1 MPAIV
6 LTRPT
11 GQNHTLSDLLREELP
26 ELDQIQLP
34 LLSIVPNQDPA
45 EGAKLKEL
53 MNLADLAIF
62 VSPNAIECGM
72 RLLGSEWP
80 KNLPIAVIGG
90 GSAEA
95 LERRGITIE
104 QGYQIDYP
112 KSSQHWDSEGLW
124 DQLNSKK
131 TSWANKEILFLKG
144 SGGRE
149 WLGQQFLDQGA
160 KIHQVMTYRRIPLNI
175 EAPNWELLRQQP
187 PEKTAFLLNSS
198 EAVRH
203 LSEVLH
209 QPALWSQS
217 WIDSVTLICS
227 HERIAETAQGV
238 GFKQVECCLPGNE
251 YALLAIQNWLKSI
264 S

>member
-1 MPAIV
+1 MPTIV
-6 LTRPT
+6 LTRPP
-11 GQNHTLSDLLREELP
+11 GQNHTLSDLLMEQLP
-26 ELDQIQLP
+26 ELHQIQLP

-45 EGAKLKEL
+45 EGAKLKE
-53 MNLADLAIF
+53 MMKSADLAIF
-62 VSPNAIECGM
+62 ISPNAIECGM
-72 RLLGSEWP
+72 RLLDAEWP
-80 KNLPIAVIGG
+80 KNLPIALIGG

-104 QGYQIDYP
+104 LGYQIDYP
-112 KSSQHWDSEGLW
+112 KNSEQWDSEGLW

-175 EAPNWELLRQQP
+175 EAPVWETLRQHP
-187 PEKTAFLLNSS
+187 PAKTAFFLNSS
-198 EAVRH
+198 EAARH

-209 QPALWSQS
+209 QSPLWDHG

-227 HERIAETAQGV
+227 HERIAETAQEA
-238 GFKQVECCLPGNE
+238 GFKQVECCLPGHE
-251 YALLAIQNWLKSI
+251 YALVAVQGWLKSI

>member
-1 MPAIV
+1 MPTIV

-11 GQNHTLSDLLREELP
+11 GQNHTLSDLLREQLP
-26 ELDQIQLP
+26 ELNQIELP

-45 EGAKLKEL
+45 EGAKLKE
-53 MNLADLAIF
+53 MMKSADLAIF
-62 VSPNAIECGM
+62 ISPNAIECGM
-72 RLLGSEWP
+72 RLLDSDWP
-80 KNLPIAVIGG
+80 KSLPIAVIGG

-95 LERRGITIE
+95 LERRGVTIE
-104 QGYQIDYP
+104 QGYQVDYP
-112 KSSQHWDSEGLW
+112 KSAEQWDSEGLW

-175 EAPNWELLRQQP
+175 DAPIWEALRQETP
-187 PEKTAFLLNSS
+187 GKTAFFLSSS
-198 EAVRH
+198 EALRH

-209 QPALWSQS
+209 QSTLWNPS

-227 HERIAETAQGV
+227 HERIAKTAQET

-251 YALLAIQNWLKSI
+251 YALVAVQDWLKPI

>member
-1 MPAIV
+1 MPTIV

-11 GQNHTLSDLLREELP
+11 GQNHALSDLLREQLP

-45 EGAKLKEL
+45 EGAKLKE
-53 MNLADLAIF
+53 MMKLADLAIF

-72 RLLGSEWP
+72 RLLDSEWP
-80 KNLPIAVIGG
+80 KSLPIAVIGG

-95 LERRGITIE
+95 LERRGITTE

-112 KSSQHWDSEGLW
+112 KNSEQWDSEGLW
-124 DQLNSKK
+124 SQLNSKK

-144 SGGRE
+144 AGGRE

-175 EAPNWELLRQQP
+175 EAPIWEVIRQQTP
-187 PEKTAFLLNSS
+187 GKTAFLLNSS
-198 EAVRH
+198 EAMRH

-209 QPALWSQS
+209 QSALWSQI
-217 WIDSVTLICS
+217 WIDAVTLICT
-227 HERIAETAQGV
+227 HERIAKTAQEA
-238 GFKQVECCLPGNE
+238 GFKQVECCLLGNE
-251 YALLAIQNWLKSI
+251 YALDAVQDWLKSI

>member
-1 MPAIV
+1 MPTIV

-11 GQNHTLSDLLREELP
+11 GQNHTLSDLLREQLP
-26 ELDQIQLP
+26 ELNQIELP

-45 EGAKLKEL
+45 EGAKLKE
-53 MNLADLAIF
+53 MMKLADLAIF
-62 VSPNAIECGM
+62 ISPNAIECGM
-72 RLLGSEWP
+72 RLLDSEWP

-112 KSSQHWDSEGLW
+112 KNSEQWDSEGLW
-124 DQLNSKK
+124 GQLNSKK

-160 KIHQVMTYRRIPLNI
+160 KIHQVMTYRRIPLNV
-175 EAPNWELLRQQP
+175 EAPIWEVLRQQAT
-187 PEKTAFLLNSS
+187 EKTAFFLNSS

-209 QPALWSQS
+209 QSALWSQS
-217 WIDSVTLICS
+217 RIDSVTLICS
-227 HERIAETAQGV
+227 HERIAKTAQET

-251 YALLAIQNWLKSI
+251 YVLVAVQNWLKSI

>member
-45 EGAKLKEL
+45 EGAKLKEM

-95 LERRGITIE
+95 LNRRGITTE

-112 KSSQHWDSEGLW
+112 KNSQYWDSEGLW

-160 KIHQVMTYRRIPLNI
+160 KIHQVMTYRRIPLDI
-175 EAPNWELLRQQP
+175 EAPNWESLRQQP

-198 EAVRH
+198 EAMRH

-209 QPALWSQS
+209 QSALWSS
-217 WIDSVTLICS
+217 CWIDSITLICS
-227 HERIAETAQGV
+227 HKRIAETAQGA

-251 YALLAIQNWLKSI
+251 YALVAIQNWLKSI